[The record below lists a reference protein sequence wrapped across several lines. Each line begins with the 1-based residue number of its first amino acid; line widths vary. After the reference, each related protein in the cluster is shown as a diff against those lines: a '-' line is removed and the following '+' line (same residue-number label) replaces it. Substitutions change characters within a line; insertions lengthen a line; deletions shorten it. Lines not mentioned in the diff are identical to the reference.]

1 VSIGVVMVAPFDI
14 AELLRPCR
22 TFERAAGNV
31 VEGGSME
38 GDGCALGV
46 FEDDPIPN

>member
-1 VSIGVVMVAPFDI
+1 MVAPFDI

-22 TFERAAGNV
+22 TLDGAAGNV
-31 VEGGSME
+31 VVGGSME

-46 FEDDPIPN
+46 FEDDPILN